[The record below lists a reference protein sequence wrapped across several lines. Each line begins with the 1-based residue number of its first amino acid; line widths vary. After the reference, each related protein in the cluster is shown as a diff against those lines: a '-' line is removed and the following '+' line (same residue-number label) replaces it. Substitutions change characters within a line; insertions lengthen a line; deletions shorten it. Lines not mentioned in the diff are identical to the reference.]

1 MAAEPAALPSFLI
14 YGAGAVG
21 SFLGA
26 TIAPNAVTTMLTR
39 PAIRRSIAKDG
50 VRLESPSGTSV
61 RHMHAVA
68 SIDDLTTTPDFV
80 LLTVKAYS
88 VAEALPDLERLAA
101 QGATIV
107 TLQNGVG
114 IEEFLGANVAISRL
128 IAGSLTISV
137 SNDNG
142 VVRQETTQGG
152 LALAPVHD
160 PGAKID
166 TLQTV
171 FERSGIS
178 VLRCPD
184 ARQMKWS
191 KLLLN
196 ILGNATSAILST
208 EPGAIFA
215 DPALFRLERQAFI
228 ETLVVMAAQG
238 FTPLGLPGFNIP
250 LICQAMRLPE
260 WFSRRLVAPRI
271 AKGRGDKRPSLWIDL
286 DSQRGQT
293 EIDWLNGAVVR
304 AAEPLGIP
312 TPVNRA
318 LTRLVTDLAADPVKR
333 ADYTGHPQELLKAVG
348 EQVG

>member
-26 TIAPNAVTTMLTR
+26 SLARDAVVTMLTR
-39 PAIRRSIAKDG
+39 PALRRSIAKEG
-50 VRLESPSGTSV
+50 VRLQLPSGTSV

-68 SIDDLTTTPDFV
+68 SIDDLTTPPDFV

-101 QGATIV
+101 EGATV
-107 TLQNGVG
+107 VALQNGVG
-114 IEEFLGANVAISRL
+114 TEEFLGANDTISRL

-137 SNDNG
+137 SIDNG

-152 LALAPVHD
+152 LALATVHD
-160 PGAKID
+160 SDATID

-171 FERSGIS
+171 FERSGIP
-178 VLRCPD
+178 VLRCAD

-191 KLLLN
+191 KLLIN
-196 ILGNATSAILST
+196 ILGNATSAILAT

-228 ETLVVMAAQG
+228 EALVVMAAQG
-238 FTPLGLPGFNIP
+238 LTPQALPGFNIP

-260 WFSRRLVAPRI
+260 WLSRRLVAPRV
-271 AKGRGDKRPSLWIDL
+271 AKGRGDKHPSLWLDL
-286 DSQRGQT
+286 DSRRGQT

-312 TPVNRA
+312 TPVNRT
-318 LTRLVTDLAADPVKR
+318 LTRLVTELAGDPSRR
-333 ADYTGHPQELLKAVG
+333 AEYAGHPKALLSVIDR
-348 EQVG
+348 

>member
-1 MAAEPAALPSFLI
+1 MATEPAAVPSFLI

-26 TIAPNAVTTMLTR
+26 KLGGNGFAVTMLAR
-39 PAIRRSIAKDG
+39 PATRRLFVREG
-50 VRLESPSGTSV
+50 LRLELPGGPSMIRLPAIT
-61 RHMHAVA
+61 
-68 SIDDLTTTPDFV
+68 SIDELTSPPDFV

-88 VAEALPDLERLAA
+88 VAQALPDLERLAA

-114 IEEFLGANVAISRL
+114 VEEFLGANDAIPRL

-137 SNDNG
+137 SSDNG

-160 PGAKID
+160 SGSTID
-166 TLQTV
+166 TLRAA
-171 FERSGIS
+171 FETTGIR

-196 ILGNATSAILST
+196 ILGNATSAILAAD
-208 EPGAIFA
+208 PGAIFA
-215 DPALFRLERQAFI
+215 DPALFRVERQAFI
-228 ETLVVMAAQG
+228 EALVVMAAEG
-238 FTPLGLPGFNIP
+238 FTPLALPGFNIP

-260 WFSRRLVAPRI
+260 WLSRRLVAPRV
-271 AKGRGDKRPSLWIDL
+271 AKGRGDKHPSLWLDL
-286 DSQRGQT
+286 DNQRGQT

-312 TPVNRA
+312 TPANRTLA
-318 LTRLVTDLAADPVKR
+318 RLITDLAANPAKR
-333 ADYTGHPQELLKAVG
+333 AEYAGHPKALLSAIHS
-348 EQVG
+348 Q

>member
-1 MAAEPAALPSFLI
+1 VAAEPAAVPSFLI

-26 TIAPNAVTTMLTR
+26 NLGRSAAVTMLTR
-39 PAIRRSIAKDG
+39 PAMRRLIARDG
-50 VRLESPSGTSV
+50 LRLESPSGASRV
-61 RHMHAVA
+61 HVSAIA
-68 SIDDLTTTPDFV
+68 SIDDLSTLPDYV
-80 LLTVKAYS
+80 LLAVKAYS

-114 IEEFLGANVAISRL
+114 TEESLQATGAIERL
-128 IAGSLTISV
+128 IAASLTISV
-137 SNDNG
+137 SYDDG
-142 VVRQETTQGG
+142 VVRQETAQGG
-152 LALAPVHD
+152 LALAPVQD
-160 PGAKID
+160 PESTID
-166 TLQTV
+166 PLQQA
-171 FERSGIS
+171 FERAGLP
-178 VLRCPD
+178 VLRCDD
-184 ARQMKWS
+184 ARRMKWS

-196 ILGNATSAILST
+196 ILGNATSAILAT

-228 ETLVVMAAQG
+228 EALVVMAAQG
-238 FTPLGLPGFNIP
+238 LTTQGLPGFNIP

-260 WFSRRLVAPRI
+260 WLSRRLVGPRV

-293 EIDWLNGAVVR
+293 EVDWLNGAVVR

-312 TPVNRA
+312 TPVNRT
-318 LTRLVTDLAADPVKR
+318 LTRLVTEIAHNPALR
-333 ADYTGHPQELLKAVG
+333 AEYAGNPKALLQAVQEG
-348 EQVG
+348 